1 MQALRSIKGTKDI
14 SPQESPRWRYIENAI
29 HSLASHYNYREIRTP
44 IFEETALFARGVG
57 EYTDIVTKEMYTF
70 KDKGGTD
77 LTLKPELTAPVV
89 RSYIQHHYD
98 QQFPVNKLYY
108 LTPLFRQERPQAGR
122 QRQFH
127 QYGIEIIGSEYPEA
141 DVETIAF
148 AMNVYHHLGITNDL
162 SENNEAL
169 VLRINS
175 IGDSSCRPAYL
186 EKLRSELAPHKN
198 ELCNSCQDR
207 FDTNI
212 LRLFDCKN
220 PHDQA
225 LLSEYAPTIT
235 DNLCDDCHDHFS
247 TVTRQ
252 LDVLGISY
260 TVDPTLVRGLDYYT
274 RTTFEITSDL
284 LGAQDALC
292 GGGRYDP
299 LVEQLGGQPT
309 PAVGFAAGIERLLIV
324 LEEQDLFPD
333 FTDILDLFIVVIGD
347 EARPRAYKLLQN
359 LRNEHIR
366 CDMDMLR
373 RSVKAQFREANRQN
387 AQYTAV
393 IGENELEAEEV
404 TVKNMATG
412 DEKSLPFS
420 EIKQFLLG
428 KIE

>member
-1 MQALRSIKGTKDI
+1 MQGLRSIKGTKDI
-14 SPQESPRWRYIENAI
+14 TPEESPRWRYIESAI
-29 HSLASHYNYREIRTP
+29 HSLASQYNYREIRTP

-57 EYTDIVTKEMYTF
+57 EHTDIVTKEMYTF

-89 RSYIQHHYD
+89 RSYIQHHFE
-98 QQFPVNKLYY
+98 QQYPVNKLYY
-108 LTPLFRQERPQAGR
+108 ITPLFRQERPQAGR

-127 QYGIEIIGSEYPEA
+127 QYGIEIIGSEHPEA

-148 AMNVYHHLGITNDL
+148 AMNVYHKLGISNDL

-175 IGDSSCRPAYL
+175 IGDLNCRPAYL
-186 EKLRSELAPHKN
+186 DKLRSALAPHK
-198 ELCNSCQDR
+198 EDLCNSCQDR

-220 PHDQA
+220 PHDQE
-225 LLSEYAPTIT
+225 LLSEHAPKIT

-247 TVTRQ
+247 KVTRQ
-252 LDVLGISY
+252 LDILGIPY
-260 TVDPTLVRGLDYYT
+260 KVDSTLVRGLDYYT

-299 LVEQLGGQPT
+299 LVEQLGGKAT

-333 FTDILDLFIVVIGD
+333 FTDTLDLFIVIIGD
-347 EARPRAYKLLQN
+347 DARPRAYKLLQN
-359 LRNEHIR
+359 LRNEDIR

-404 TVKNMATG
+404 TLKNMTTG

-420 EIKQFLLG
+420 AIKQFLLHA
-428 KIE
+428 IE